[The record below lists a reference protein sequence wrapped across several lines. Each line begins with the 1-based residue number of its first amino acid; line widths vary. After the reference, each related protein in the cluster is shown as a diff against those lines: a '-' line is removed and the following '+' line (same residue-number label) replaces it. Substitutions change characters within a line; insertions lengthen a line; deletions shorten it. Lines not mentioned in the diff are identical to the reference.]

1 MKRRHVGKQGNMITG
16 KTIIQ
21 KIKKHW
27 FHICI
32 LCIFCVMILAIGS
45 AIWAACAKEKS
56 VRMRVARL
64 NEHTAAVL
72 YAERSKIDQKDICI
86 VSEGIPGADEYTR
99 RRSLSLRDRY
109 LVVED
114 YRYWDRYIRVFDNNR
129 VHNIDHYIIR
139 TYDVDTLALVQEVDV
154 KAKADELLRK
164 YPDYFID
171 GVYLDTTQS
180 YGILLHKIPSS
191 ENIRKRFRYSILT
204 DEQVDDDFKQQKTEP
219 MTDEERKKRDKYN
232 AEFDKLEL
240 SNPRGDQKALA
251 AQYGLDTFYCSD
263 SLYEPGRAEVRIL
276 CEELPVKN
284 QGLYSR
290 FPGLQAYQG
299 QTGKMVSAY
308 FYNYQDPLDLL
319 QMFLE
324 DGTELHGEQ

>member
-1 MKRRHVGKQGNMITG
+1 MITG
-16 KTIIQ
+16 KTMTQ

-27 FHICI
+27 FYICI
-32 LCIFCVMILAIGS
+32 VCICCVMILAIGS
-45 AIWAACAKEKS
+45 AVLAACAKEKS
-56 VRMRVARL
+56 VRMRAAKL
-64 NEHTAAVL
+64 NEHTAVVL
-72 YAERSKIDQKDICI
+72 HVERSQIDQKDICI
-86 VSEGIPGADEYTR
+86 VSEGIPGTDEYTR
-99 RRSLSLRDRY
+99 KTSLSLRDRY

-114 YRYWDRYIRVFDNNR
+114 YKYWDRYIRVFDNNH
-129 VHNIDHYIIR
+129 VYNIDHYIIR
-139 TYDVDTLALVQEVDV
+139 TYDVDTLELVQEVDV

-171 GVYLDTTQS
+171 GVYLDITQS
-180 YGILLHKIPSS
+180 YGIFLHKIPSS
-191 ENIRKRFRYSILT
+191 ENIRKHFRYSILT
-204 DEQVDDDFKQQKTEP
+204 DEQEYDDFEQQSTEP
-219 MTDEERKKRDKYN
+219 MTDEERKKRDKYS

-240 SNPRGDQKALA
+240 SDLRGEHKALA

-263 SLYEPGRAEVRIL
+263 SYNEPGRAEVRIL

-284 QGLYSR
+284 PGLYSR